1 MEQNKIK
8 IYIADEL
15 DTINR
20 VCEKFNISKQ
30 VLFIFNPLLKNKSK
44 LTNIPIKIPYTKEEN
59 DKKESQTVRQKEEI
73 SVKYILLMRSAL
85 IYKYYD
91 LPIFE
96 EEMNQIK
103 KYLLNNN
110 NLYDL
115 FTYMIDFVEI
125 VKKQNIDDFN
135 NYINDINNKIESN
148 KIIYSNIEEVT
159 YSLLKYVICINKKD
173 YQESSLI
180 IENLTIN
187 QISNFSS

>member
-91 LPIFE
+91 KHNVLKNTISVYSCAPRIHIIFFT
-96 EEMNQIK
+96 NFPSTS
-103 KYLLNNN
+103 LNGI
-110 NLYDL
+110 
-115 FTYMIDFVEI
+115 FSR
-125 VKKQNIDDFN
+125 
-135 NYINDINNKIESN
+135 IESAAA
-148 KIIYSNIEEVT
+148 IPAASPMARQVR
-159 YSLLKYVICINKKD
+159 
-173 YQESSLI
+173 
-180 IENLTIN
+180 
-187 QISNFSS
+187 